1 MSWSRSSTYTRRTP
15 VADTLN
21 CAFCQEPLDEVEAVW
36 VDPDGN
42 EGASWDDVKPYHE
55 ECIP

>member
-1 MSWSRSSTYTRRTP
+1 M
-15 VADTLN
+15 ADTLN